1 MQDYNEK
8 EQLGE
13 KIYKMNSLKG
23 RLPEN
28 VHVGAQACA
37 EEDKMIKEMSDQK
50 WNKGSGALWARCHP
64 SNSVTCEKRELKE
77 F

>member
-1 MQDYNEK
+1 MEEISKQPNIDSVAWLLVITLMQDYNEK

-23 RLPEN
+23 RVPEN
-28 VHVGAQACA
+28 FHVGAQACA

-50 WNKGSGALWARCHP
+50 
-64 SNSVTCEKRELKE
+64 
-77 F
+77 